1 MWSWG
6 RECAPGHKAKRKL
19 PRGGGWVLRD
29 EYDFE
34 QAEMEVG
41 KKLSQADGIEDST
54 LGGLGEKLVLQA

>member
-6 RECAPGHKAKRKL
+6 CECAPGHKAKRKL
-19 PRGGGWVLRD
+19 PGGGGWVLD